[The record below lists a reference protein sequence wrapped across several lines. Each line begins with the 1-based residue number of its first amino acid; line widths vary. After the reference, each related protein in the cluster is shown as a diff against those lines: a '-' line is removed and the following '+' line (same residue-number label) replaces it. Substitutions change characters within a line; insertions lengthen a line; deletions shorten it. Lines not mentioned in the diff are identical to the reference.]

1 MPRVW
6 KHLAL
11 ITILLDAFLAANPAQ
26 AQDKVPRF
34 ETVECPFAAPATVRC
49 GYLVVPEDRSNPASR
64 TIRLLVAILKS
75 RSDHPAP
82 DPLVYLE
89 GGPGGTI
96 LWMVGFWLSS
106 QFLDKRDMILV
117 EQRGTRLSDP
127 VLSCPEIGAAVFDS
141 LTVNLGQQEEIAR
154 EVQVAATC
162 RDRLKGQGINLAAYN
177 SAASAADLD
186 DLRQV
191 LGYDQWNLFGGSY
204 GTRLALT
211 AMRDYPKGIRSVILD
226 STYPPQVRS
235 QVELLPMAAATF
247 DTIFAACAGDADCSA
262 AYPNLKTTFYDLLER
277 LNTQPMAVNMVHPL
291 AGQPVTL
298 QITGGDLAG
307 ELYTALYD
315 ATAVSFVPFMID
327 QIDKGNRDVI
337 EPMAREA
344 ILLLQAITW
353 GMYYSVDCYDQ
364 APFNPP
370 EAVTAS
376 ANAYPQLRNFL
387 VGRSFV
393 AICGMW
399 GAGQGGPIE
408 NQPVQSDIPTLV
420 LAGEFDP
427 TTPPIWGKET
437 ADHLSQGY
445 YYLFTGLSHG
455 ITTSSPCGMD
465 MAVAF
470 VDNPT
475 AAPDSSCMAGM
486 RRAKFV
492 TPADVYVTPAPY
504 QLYVGLLGR
513 RDLGQLAILGACLTI
528 FLAEIPLWLVSLLG
542 WLLRSLLHKPTLPH
556 KTPRAALAARLT
568 GALTV
573 ILNLILAVG
582 FMAVLQQVLAS
593 NSLLLGFGVPASA
606 APLFLIPP
614 LTALL
619 AVALAAFAFLSWKN
633 RWWTVVGRIRYSLV
647 TLAALAFTLWLI
659 NWSLLRL

>member
-11 ITILLDAFLAANPAQ
+11 ITILLGAFLAANPAQ
-26 AQDKVPRF
+26 AQDKIPRL
-34 ETVECPFAAPATVRC
+34 ESAECPFGAPATVRC
-49 GYLVVPEDRSNPASR
+49 GYLVVPEARGNPASR

-75 RSDHPAP
+75 RSDSPLP

-96 LWMVGFWLSS
+96 LWMVGFWLNS
-106 QFLDKRDMILV
+106 QLLDKRDIILV

-127 VLSCPEIGAAVFDS
+127 VLSCLELGTALVDS
-141 LTVNLGQQEEIAR
+141 LTVNLSQQEEIAR
-154 EVQVAATC
+154 EVQVAAAC
-162 RDRLKGQGINLAAYN
+162 RGRLNGQGINLAAYN

-191 LGYDQWNLFGGSY
+191 LGYDQWNLYGISY

-226 STYPPQVRS
+226 STYPPQVS
-235 QVELLPMAAATF
+235 AYVEMIPKAAAAF
-247 DTIFAACAGDADCSA
+247 DTIFAACAGDVDCNA
-262 AYPNLKTTFYDLLER
+262 AYPDLKTTFYGLLER
-277 LNTQPMAVNMVHPL
+277 LDAKPVAVSMLHPFT
-291 AGQPVTL
+291 GQSVTL

-307 ELYTALYD
+307 LLYTAIYD
-315 ATAVSFVPFMID
+315 PTAITFVPFMID
-327 QIDKGNRDVI
+327 QVSKGNRDIIV
-337 EPMAREA
+337 PMAREA
-344 ILLLQAITW
+344 VLILQGITW
-353 GMYYSVDCYDQ
+353 GMFYSVDCYDQ
-364 APFNPP
+364 GPFNPP
-370 EAVTAS
+370 EAIAAA
-376 ANAYPQLRNFL
+376 ANDYPRLRDLL
-387 VGRSFV
+387 VNRSFS
-393 AICGMW
+393 AICDVW
-399 GAGQGGPIE
+399 GAGQGGPVE
-408 NQPVQSDIPTLV
+408 HQPVRSDIPTLV

-437 ADHLSQGY
+437 ADHLSHGHY
-445 YYLFTGLSHG
+445 YRFTGLSHG
-455 ITTSSPCGMD
+455 VTTSSPCGMD

-492 TPADVYVTPAPY
+492 TPSDIYVTPAPY
-504 QLYVGLLGR
+504 RLYVGLLGR
-513 RDLGQLAILGACLTI
+513 RDLGQLAILGACLTV
-528 FLAEIPLWLVSLLG
+528 FLAEIPLWLVSLLR
-542 WLLRSLLHKPTLPH
+542 WLLRSLMRKPTSPQQ
-556 KTPRAALAARLT
+556 TPRAALAARLAA
-568 GALTV
+568 GLTV

-582 FMAVLQQVLAS
+582 FVTALQQVLMG
-593 NSLLLGFGVPASA
+593 NSLMLGFGLAASA

-614 LTALL
+614 LTAVL
-619 AVALAAFAFLSWKN
+619 AVGLVVFAFLSWKN
-633 RWWTVVGRIRYSLV
+633 RWWPVVGRIRYSLV